1 LIIAASP
8 AGRRADF
15 SRPSSPISK
24 KRIDFQDTTMHQASP
39 EQYRRNVTV
48 IAAAAARLPKSQRGA
63 DSRRFLE
70 AYYANVDADD
80 MAARDPAALAGAA
93 LSHLKF
99 ARQRRGRAL
108 VRVFNPTLREHGYTS
123 PHTVIE
129 MVNDDMPFLVDSIG
143 LALTQRSLTMHFLA
157 HPIFAVA
164 RDSAGVLRTIE
175 ERGAAGEKHRRLE
188 SFQHVE
194 IDRVVDPA
202 VLQGLCADIE
212 RSMRDVRVAC
222 ADWAKMRAAARQT
235 ADDLNAL
242 HAHLDARDVSEAQ
255 ALLSWMED
263 RHFTFLGFKEYRLRT
278 RKGEDALD
286 PVEETGLGLLR
297 AGHKRPRSTNRTLA
311 ADIRR
316 QSRSRDLVL
325 VTKANLQS
333 SVHRAGYI
341 DYVGVKYF
349 DAAGRLA
356 GERRFL
362 GLWTSS
368 AYNSTPREIP
378 LVRHKVAQVVQH
390 FALAPDSH
398 DGKALQHILESFP
411 RDELFQ
417 ASVHDLIRLVTG
429 IFGLQ
434 ERPRVRL
441 LLRRDPFRRF
451 FSCLVFV
458 PREKYNT
465 QVRQRIERVIGT
477 ALSAISIE
485 SQVQI
490 AESTLARIHIVA
502 RTLPSE
508 AARIDA
514 DTLERQVAVAVR
526 SWSDDFKAALLG
538 RFDEAYA
545 LGLFA
550 TYAQAF
556 PAAYTED
563 FTGEAAALDV
573 TFLEAAEKEPERLH
587 LDIYR
592 PEPRRKD
599 KFFLKIF
606 RSQQDAI
613 PISDLLPMLENMGLK
628 VIAERPY
635 GLEFSGG
642 RRAWIQ
648 DLELVIRGTVVSK
661 FETLAGDIKSAFT
674 AVWSGHMDSDSFNQ
688 LTLTAGVQWRIVMV
702 LRAYCR
708 YLLQTGLPF
717 SQGYIAQVLVNNSGI
732 ARSLADL
739 FVARFDPALSDSRR
753 RAVLTRLEQQIGAKL
768 EEVTRSDEDRI
779 LRALWNAVSVTVRTN
794 AYQTSTGGKFKDYVS
809 LKIESQKMRELPLPK
824 PMFEVF
830 VFSTRMEGVHLRMG
844 FVARGGIRWSDRR
857 EDFRTEILGLMKAQ
871 QVKNTVIV
879 PVGAKGGFVVR
890 RPLIGDREA
899 QLAEVIACYQTLIRG
914 MLDLTDNIVEDTIL
928 APPRVVRHDGDDA
941 YLVVAADKGT
951 ATFSDIANAISEEY
965 GFWLGDAFASGGSAG
980 YDHKKMAITARGAWE
995 CVKRHFREIGVDI
1008 QSQDFTVAGIGDMAG
1023 DVFGNGML
1031 QSPHIRL
1038 VAAFNHQ
1045 HIFLD
1050 PDPNAARSFRERERL
1065 FRLPRSSWEDYS
1077 KAAISKGGGVYS
1089 RNAKSL
1095 TLSREAQALLE
1106 LPGQV
1111 TPNEVIKAILK
1122 SHVDLLWNGGIGT
1135 YVKASSESNSDVGD
1149 RSNDALRID
1158 APALNCKVIGEGGNL
1173 GFSQLGRIEFARRG
1187 GRLNTDFIDNS
1198 AGVNTSDVEVNLK
1211 ILLNGAVR
1219 ARELT
1224 RAGRDRLLVQMTDE
1238 VAALVLRNNYLQG
1251 QAISTSEFQSRERL
1265 SENASVIR
1273 ALERSGDLNRSLEFL
1288 PSEEEI
1294 AERRKAGEGLTRPEL
1309 AILLS
1314 YGKIWLYKALIN
1326 SNVPEDPYLS
1336 GELNRYFPEPVQR
1349 RFAARLKRHR
1359 LRREIIATAIT
1370 NSLINRMGP
1379 VFPVRAQDD
1388 TGAAPAAV
1396 ARAYTIAREVFAAR
1410 DIWAQIESLDNR
1422 IPAAVQYT
1430 AMYQTTRL
1438 LRHASYWLLENL
1450 RDNLDIERAV
1460 RRYAAPVGE
1469 LARELGKVISATAHA
1484 RFGAQRSQ
1492 LIEQH
1497 VPEHLAGRIAS
1508 LDTMHCALDLAEAAM
1523 AARVPMEYAAKA
1535 YFDIGERIGLAWIK
1549 EQIEGLSV
1557 EGQWQAAARRTVRDD
1572 LYGLQRKIAGAVL
1585 KCKGREPAARVDHW
1599 SARHAPSIE
1608 ALKRIVVDLRTGS
1621 PPDFATLSVALQAV
1635 RRLAQE

>member
-1 LIIAASP
+1 
-8 AGRRADF
+8 
-15 SRPSSPISK
+15 
-24 KRIDFQDTTMHQASP
+24 MHQTSS
-39 EQYRRNVTV
+39 EQSRIVAAV
-48 IAAAAARLPKSQRGA
+48 VAAAARLPKSQRRA
-63 DSRRFLE
+63 DHKRFLE
-70 AYYANVDADD
+70 AYYANVDAED
-80 MAARDPAALAGAA
+80 MAARDPPALAGSA
-93 LSHLKF
+93 LAHLKF
-99 ARQRRGRAL
+99 AHRRRGRAL
-108 VRVFNPTLREHGYTS
+108 VRVFNPTVHEHGYIS

-129 MVNDDMPFLVDSIG
+129 MVNDDMPFLVDTIG
-143 LALTQRSLTMHFLA
+143 LALTRRSLTMHFLA

-164 RDSAGVLRTIE
+164 RDGAGVLRSIE
-175 ERGAAGEKHRRLE
+175 ERAAAGERRQRLE

-194 IDRVVDPA
+194 IDRTVDPVA
-202 VLQGLCADIE
+202 LHSLCSEIE
-212 RSMRDVRVAC
+212 HSMRDVRVAY
-222 ADWAKMRAAARQT
+222 ADWAKMRAAARET
-235 ADDLNAL
+235 SDELSSLSARFDP
-242 HAHLDARDVSEAQ
+242 RDVSEAQ
-255 ALLSWMED
+255 SLLSWMED

-278 RKGEDALD
+278 RRGQDTLD
-286 PVEETGLGLLR
+286 PVEQTGLGLLR
-297 AGHKRPRSTNRTLA
+297 VGHKRPQSASRTLA
-311 ADIRR
+311 SDIRR

-333 SVHRAGYI
+333 SVHRAGYL
-341 DYVGVKYF
+341 DYVGVKHF
-349 DAAGRLA
+349 DAQGRLI

-378 LVRHKVAQVVQH
+378 LVRHKATQVVQH

-417 ASVHDLIRLVTG
+417 ASVPDLIRLVTG

-441 LLRRDPFRRF
+441 LLRRDQFRRF
-451 FSCLVFV
+451 YSCLIFV

-465 QVRQRIERVIGT
+465 QVRQRIERVIGE
-477 ALSAISIE
+477 AMSATGME

-490 AESTLARIHIVA
+490 AESKLARIHIVA
-502 RTLPSE
+502 RTQPSE
-508 AARIDA
+508 GERIDSA
-514 DTLERQVAVAVR
+514 ALERSVALAVR
-526 SWSDDFKAALLG
+526 SWSDDFKTALLA

-545 LGLFA
+545 LYLFA
-550 TYAQAF
+550 TYVQAF

-563 FTGEAAALDV
+563 FSGDAAALDV
-573 TFLEAAEKEPERLH
+573 AFLEAAQKEPERLH

-606 RSQQDAI
+606 RNQLDAI

-635 GLEFSGG
+635 GLEFPAG

-648 DLELVIRGTVVSK
+648 DLELLVQGTAVAK
-661 FETLAGDIKSAFT
+661 FDELSAEIKSAFT
-674 AVWSGHMDSDSFNQ
+674 AAWTGRMDSDTFNQ
-688 LTLTAGVQWRIVMV
+688 LTLIAGVPWRLVVV

-717 SQGYIAQVLVNNSGI
+717 SQGYIAQVLVNNPSI
-732 ARSLADL
+732 ARSLTDL
-739 FVARFDPALSDSRR
+739 FISRFDPEIADSARRSALK
-753 RAVLTRLEQQIGAKL
+753 RLDLKISAQL

-779 LRALWNAVSVTVRTN
+779 LRALWNALSATVRTN
-794 AYQTSTGGKFKDYVS
+794 AYQLSGSAQFKDYLS
-809 LKIESQKMRELPLPK
+809 FKLESQKVRELPLPK

-857 EDFRTEILGLMKAQ
+857 EDFRTEVLGLMKAQ

-890 RPLIGDREA
+890 RVLAGDRDA
-899 QLAEVIACYQTLIRG
+899 QLAEVVACYQTLIRG
-914 MLDLTDNIVEDTIL
+914 MLDLTDNIVEDKIL
-928 APPRVVRHDGDDA
+928 PPKRVVRHDGDDA

-1008 QSQDFTVAGIGDMAG
+1008 QKQDFTVAGIGDMAG

-1050 PDPNAARSFRERERL
+1050 PEPDTARSFKERERL
-1065 FRLPRSSWEDYS
+1065 YRLPRSSWEDYS
-1077 KAAISKGGGVYS
+1077 KPAISKGGGVYS
-1089 RNAKSL
+1089 RSAKSL
-1095 TLSREAQALLE
+1095 TLSREVQALLE
-1106 LPGQV
+1106 LPAQA

-1122 SHVDLLWNGGIGT
+1122 AHVDLLWNGGIGT

-1158 APALNCKVIGEGGNL
+1158 AEQLNCRVVGEGGNL

-1198 AGVNTSDVEVNLK
+1198 AGVNCSDVEVNIK

-1219 ARELT
+1219 AREIT
-1224 RAGRDRLLVQMTDE
+1224 RAARDRLLVQMTDE
-1238 VAALVLRNNYLQG
+1238 VAGLVLRNNYLQG
-1251 QAISTSEFQSRERL
+1251 QAISTGEFQSKERL
-1265 SENASVIR
+1265 NENASVIR
-1273 ALERSGDLNRSLEFL
+1273 ALERSGDLNRALEFL

-1309 AILLS
+1309 AIVLS

-1336 GELNRYFPEPVQR
+1336 GELIRYFPAPIPQ

-1388 TGAAPAAV
+1388 TGANPAAI
-1396 ARAYTIAREVFAAR
+1396 ARAYTIAREVFAVR
-1410 DIWAQIESLDNR
+1410 DIWAQIEGLDNR
-1422 IPAAVQYT
+1422 IPASVQYT
-1430 AMYQTTRL
+1430 AMFQTTRL
-1438 LRHASYWLLENL
+1438 LRHASYWMLENL
-1450 RDNLDIERAV
+1450 REHLDIERAV
-1460 RRYAAPVGE
+1460 RRFAAPVAE
-1469 LARELGKVISATAHA
+1469 LWRGLGTVVSAGASARLS
-1484 RFGAQRSQ
+1484 AQRSE
-1492 LIEQH
+1492 LIEQR
-1497 VPEHLAGRIAS
+1497 VPEQLAMRIAS
-1508 LDTMHCALDLAEAAM
+1508 LDTLHCALDLVEVAM
-1523 AARVPMEYAAKA
+1523 AARVDIGYAATA
-1535 YFDIGERIGLAWIK
+1535 YFDIGERIGLTWIK
-1549 EQIEGLSV
+1549 EQIENLTV

-1572 LYGLQRKIAGAVL
+1572 LYALQRKIAGAVL
-1585 KCKGREPAARVDHW
+1585 ECKGRDAAARAEQW
-1599 SARHAPSIE
+1599 TRRHA
-1608 ALKRIVVDLRTGS
+1608 AAVDVLKRIVVDLRTGS
-1621 PPDFATLSVALQAV
+1621 PPDFATLSVVLQAV

>member
-1 LIIAASP
+1 
-8 AGRRADF
+8 
-15 SRPSSPISK
+15 
-24 KRIDFQDTTMHQASP
+24 M
-39 EQYRRNVTV
+39 VT
-48 IAAAAARLPKSQRGA
+48 AAARLPKAHRSA
-63 DSRRFLE
+63 ESRRFLE
-70 AYYANVDADD
+70 AYFANVDAAD
-80 MAARDPAALAGAA
+80 MAAREPAELAGAA
-93 LSHLKF
+93 LSHLRF

-108 VRVFNPTLREHGYTS
+108 VRVFNPSLREHGYTS

-157 HPIFAVA
+157 HPIFAVV
-164 RDSAGVLRTIE
+164 RDGSGVLRDIE
-175 ERGAAGEKHRRLE
+175 ERGAIEDRHHRLE

-194 IDRVVDPA
+194 VDRIVDPA
-202 VLQGLCADIE
+202 ALQSLCADIE

-222 ADWAKMRAAARQT
+222 ADWAKMRAAARRT
-235 ADDLNAL
+235 ADDLNSL
-242 HAHLDARDVSEAQ
+242 HARLDARDVSEAQ
-255 ALLSWMED
+255 ALLAWMED

-278 RKGEDALD
+278 RKGQDALE
-286 PVEETGLGLLR
+286 PVESTGLGLLR
-297 AGHKRPRSTNRTLA
+297 TGHKRPPSSSRTLA
-311 ADIRR
+311 SDIRR
-316 QSRSRDLVL
+316 QSRARDLVL

-333 SVHRAGYI
+333 SVHRAGYL
-341 DYVGVKYF
+341 DYVGIKYF
-349 DAAGRLA
+349 DAAGKLI

-368 AYNSTPREIP
+368 AYNSNPREIP

-398 DGKALQHILESFP
+398 DGKALQHILEAFP

-417 ASVHDLIRLVTG
+417 ASVPDLIRLVTG

-451 FSCLVFV
+451 YSCLIFV

-465 QVRQRIERVIGT
+465 QVRERIERVIGG
-477 ALSAISIE
+477 ALTSISME

-490 AESTLARIHIVA
+490 AESNLARIHLVA

-508 AARIDA
+508 SARIDG
-514 DTLERQVAVAVR
+514 DELERQIAIAVR
-526 SWSDDFKAALLG
+526 SWLDDFKAALLA

-545 LGLFA
+545 LHLFA

-563 FTGEAAALDV
+563 FNGDAASLDV

-592 PEPRRKD
+592 PDPRRKD
-599 KFFLKIF
+599 RFFLKIF
-606 RSQQDAI
+606 RNLEDAI
-613 PISDLLPMLENMGLK
+613 PISDLLPMLENMGLR

-635 GLEFSGG
+635 GLEFAAG

-648 DLELVIRGTVVSK
+648 DLELVIRGSLVAK
-661 FETLAGDIKSAFT
+661 FDVLAGEIKSAFT
-674 AVWSGHMDSDSFNQ
+674 AVWTGRMDSDGFNQ
-688 LTLTAGVQWRIVMV
+688 LTLTAGVPWRIVVV

-717 SQGYIAQVLVNNSGI
+717 SQGYMAQVLANNSPI
-732 ARSLADL
+732 ARILADL
-739 FVARFDPALSDSRR
+739 FIARFNPELNESARR
-753 RAVLTRLEQQIGAKL
+753 GALTRLDQQLQSKL

-794 AYQTSTGGKFKDYVS
+794 AYQTTAGGQFKDYLS
-809 LKIESQKMRELPLPK
+809 FKIESQKMRELPLPK
-824 PMFEVF
+824 PMFEIF

-857 EDFRTEILGLMKAQ
+857 EDFRTEVLGLMKAQ

-890 RPLIGDREA
+890 RMLAGDREA

-914 MLDLTDNIVEDTIL
+914 MLDLTDNIVDDKII
-928 APPRVVRHDGDDA
+928 APLRVVRHDADDA

-995 CVKRHFREIGVDI
+995 CVKRHFREIDIDI
-1008 QSQDFTVAGIGDMAG
+1008 QSRDFSVAGIGDMSG

-1038 VAAFNHQ
+1038 IAAFNHQ

-1050 PDPNAARSFRERERL
+1050 PDPNAARSFKERERL

-1077 KAAISKGGGVYS
+1077 KTAISKGGGVYS
-1089 RNAKSL
+1089 RSAKSL
-1095 TLSREAQALLE
+1095 TLSREAQTLLE
-1106 LPGQV
+1106 LPAQAA
-1111 TPNEVIKAILK
+1111 PNEVVKAILK

-1149 RSNDALRID
+1149 RSNDAVRID
-1158 APALNCKVIGEGGNL
+1158 ATQLNCKVIGEGGNL

-1198 AGVNTSDVEVNLK
+1198 AGVNCSDVEVNLK

-1219 ARELT
+1219 AGEMT
-1224 RAGRDRLLVQMTDE
+1224 RAARDRLLVQMTEE
-1238 VAALVLRNNYLQG
+1238 VASLVLRNNYLQG
-1251 QAISTSEFQSRERL
+1251 QAISTSEFRSKERL
-1265 SENASVIR
+1265 SENAAVIR

-1309 AILLS
+1309 AIVLS
-1314 YGKIWLYKALIN
+1314 YGKIWLYKALIH

-1336 GELNRYFPEPVQR
+1336 GELNRYFPGPVRQ

-1379 VFPVRAQDD
+1379 AFPVRAQDE
-1388 TGAAPAAV
+1388 TGADPAAI
-1396 ARAYTIAREVFAAR
+1396 ARAYTIAREVFAVR

-1422 IPAAVQYT
+1422 MPADVQYT

-1450 RDNLDIERAV
+1450 RGNLDIERAV
-1460 RRYAAPVGE
+1460 RRYAEPVGA
-1469 LARELGKVISATAHA
+1469 LWRELDSVLSATASA
-1484 RFGAQRSQ
+1484 RLHTQRSQ
-1492 LIEQH
+1492 LIQQR
-1497 VPEHLAGRIAS
+1497 VPEALAARIAG
-1508 LDTMHCALDLAEAAM
+1508 LNTMHCALDLVEAAAAGRVKIGY
-1523 AARVPMEYAAKA
+1523 AART

-1549 EQIEGLSV
+1549 EQIESLPV
-1557 EGQWQAAARRTVRDD
+1557 EGQWQAAARRTMRDD
-1572 LYGLQRKIAGAVL
+1572 LYGLQRKVTSAVL
-1585 KCKGREPAARVDHW
+1585 GCKGRDAAARVDAW
-1599 SARHAPSIE
+1599 SGRHAASVD

-1635 RRLAQE
+1635 RRLAQ